1 LSENL
6 HHILGVAAL
15 KEFVAKKSFDPE
27 VLNMR
32 KKRTNSCKGPRHGL
46 LRLLSSD
53 AGNGALAFALALP
66 ALMAGAGV
74 AVDFGMV
81 GIKQAKLQ
89 AAADQAAIAAVKQ
102 LTIVNYSETSVV
114 NSAKGFADSIINDAS
129 INLSVDVAIGA
140 QNDQVKVTLQENWTP
155 FFAHFLNAGITPI
168 VVDATAK
175 LAGKTNLCVL
185 ALAPRSAKA
194 IRMDKTA
201 KMLATGCS
209 VYSNSKDAEGVRLD
223 ASSEIVASMVC
234 SAGGFKSKS
243 GVIKPSATT
252 DCPVIEDPLASRKAP
267 NLGACVKSKLV
278 LKSGKHT
285 LNPGTYCGGL
295 QITGNAQVEFLS
307 GEYIID
313 NGKFEISSLAHAK
326 GTDVAFY
333 LSGEATTL
341 QFTDDATISLS
352 GSESGSM
359 AGLLFFED
367 RTTTTARRH
376 RINSTHADE
385 LTGTIYMPRGHL
397 LIDPNASVAQNS
409 AYTAIIAYELEVNEG
424 PTLVL
429 NNNYNDT
436 DVPVPDGIQSSSQV
450 VLSE

>member
-1 LSENL
+1 MMRDNN
-6 HHILGVAAL
+6 
-15 KEFVAKKSFDPE
+15 FVAKKSFGPE
-27 VLNMR
+27 NLNMS
-32 KKRTNSCKGPRHGL
+32 KKRTHYWKGPRRGL

-81 GIKQAKLQ
+81 GIKQSKLQ
-89 AAADQAAIAAVKQ
+89 TAADQAAIAAVKQ
-102 LTIVNYSETSVV
+102 LTIVNYSKTSVL
-114 NSAKGFADSIINDAS
+114 NSAKGFADSILNDAS
-129 INLSVDVAIGA
+129 IDLSVDVAIGA

-185 ALAPRSAKA
+185 ALAPNNAKA
-194 IRMDKTA
+194 IHMDKTA
-201 KMLATGCS
+201 KMLAKGCA
-209 VYSNSKDAEGVRLD
+209 VYSNSKHAQGIRLD
-223 ASSEIVASMVC
+223 TNAELTAALVC
-234 SAGGFKSKS
+234 SAGGVKSKK
-243 GVIKPSATT
+243 GVVTPDATT
-252 DCPVIEDPLASRKAP
+252 DCPVIEDPLAGLKAP
-267 NLGACVKSKLV
+267 NPGACIGNKLV
-278 LKSGKHT
+278 LKSGSHT
-285 LNPGTYCGGL
+285 LSPGTYCGGL
-295 QITGNAQVEFLS
+295 KITGDAKVNFNS

-313 NGKFEISSLAHAK
+313 GGNFEISAAAIAK

-333 LSGEATTL
+333 LSGAATTL
-341 QFTDDATISLS
+341 QFTGDATISLS
-352 GSESGSM
+352 GSETGSM

-367 RTTTTARRH
+367 RTTKTARKH

-397 LIDPNASVAQNS
+397 LIDPNASVAENS

-429 NNNYNDT
+429 NNDYNGT